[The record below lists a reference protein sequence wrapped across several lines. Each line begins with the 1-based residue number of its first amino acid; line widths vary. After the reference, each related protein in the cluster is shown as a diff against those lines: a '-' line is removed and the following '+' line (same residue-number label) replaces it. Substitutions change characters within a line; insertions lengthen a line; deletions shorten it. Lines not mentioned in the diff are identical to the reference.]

1 MQGRDNPMKSP
12 LRLRDPVLAAA
23 LAAVAM
29 TGCHSTM
36 TSAHDPSPAG
46 SDAVPPNMV
55 PPPGHGPFTGT
66 VADWPLWFVRHE
78 FGVSTYSTYGCKV
91 IYNNFM
97 RVNEPDDVLQRSEE
111 HTSEL
116 QSLMRISYAVFC
128 LKKKTTKI
136 NITR

>member
-55 PPPGHGPFTGT
+55 PPPGPGPFTGT
-66 VADWPLWFVRHE
+66 VAAWPLWFVRHE
-78 FGVSTYSTYGCKV
+78 FGVSTYTPTVFKV
-91 IYNNFM
+91 IYNNF
-97 RVNEPDDVLQRSEE
+97 NSDTEPQA
-111 HTSEL
+111 EL
-116 QSLMRISYAVFC
+116 PSS
-128 LKKKTTKI
+128 
-136 NITR
+136 

>member
-46 SDAVPPNMV
+46 SDAVPPNRV
-55 PPPGHGPFTGT
+55 PPTGHGPTSAERRVGQ
-66 VADWPLWFVRHE
+66 VCPRPWRSRWPQDH
-78 FGVSTYSTYGCKV
+78 
-91 IYNNFM
+91 YNKTKLNCIM
-97 RVNEPDDVLQRSEE
+97 IAKMVLQ
-111 HTSEL
+111 
-116 QSLMRISYAVFC
+116 Q
-128 LKKKTTKI
+128 
-136 NITR
+136 

>member
-1 MQGRDNPMKSP
+1 MPDPMKRP
-12 LRLRDPVLAAA
+12 LRIHDPLLAAA

-66 VADWPLWFVRHE
+66 AADWPFWFVRHA
-78 FGVSTYSTYGCKV
+78 FGVSTYRTYGCKLL
-91 IYNNFM
+91 YNHFR
-97 RVNEPDDVLQRSEE
+97 RVTEPADVLQSSSDALGRKYPN
-111 HTSEL
+111 H
-116 QSLMRISYAVFC
+116 
-128 LKKKTTKI
+128 KT
-136 NITR
+136 